1 MVEAFP
7 EDTAPRF
14 LLRDRDAIYGEV
26 FKDRVQS
33 LGIEEIL
40 TAPQSPWQNA
50 YCERFLGS
58 LRRECLAHVIIL
70 SERHLKRIVKSYLE
84 YYHPYLAHLSLGK
97 DGPQPR
103 PVEPPSLG
111 EVVSIPRVG
120 GIPSSRGLSQ
130 PLPFSWISFRGC
142 RQRCLV

>member
-84 YYHPYLAHLSLGK
+84 YYHPYLTHLSLGK

-103 PVEPPSLG
+103 PVEHQVWARWSQFL
-111 EVVSIPRVG
+111 EWAAYHRRVA
-120 GIPSSRGLSQ
+120 
-130 PLPFSWISFRGC
+130 
-142 RQRCLV
+142 